1 LVVEIFPLGFG
12 DNLSSPEPFLSSD
25 PLSTNEASFT
35 PLESPAI
42 YGGDDI
48 DVNFIPYRKGGVK
61 APSFLRG
68 LLRTSMAEEA
78 FYWLALSLTPGVGS
92 TLMRR
97 LLDRF
102 KTPEA
107 VFHAPP
113 KELLKIEGLG
123 GRVAEEIRKGPLEK
137 VVERELHLLREIGGR
152 VITLKDEEYPKRL
165 REIYDPPALLYVR
178 GELKKE
184 DEFAISIVGSRKTTP
199 YGRWFTEKVS
209 QELARHGVTIVS
221 GMARGIDSLAHWG
234 AISGGGRTITVL
246 GCGVDVIYP
255 SENRNLFAKIIDH
268 GAILSEF
275 PIGSPPEGGHFPRR
289 NRIISGLS
297 IGVVVVQASEKS
309 GSLITAGYAL
319 EQGREV
325 FAVPGN
331 VGTESSR
338 GTHRLIKEGA
348 KLVESSEDILEEIL
362 PQWRREGEATP
373 RVEAP
378 RPDLT
383 QEERVLYEL
392 LGETPLHIDVMIRE
406 SRLDPGKVS
415 SLLLNLE
422 LKGLVSQWPGK
433 CFSRKM

>member
-1 LVVEIFPLGFG
+1 
-12 DNLSSPEPFLSSD
+12 
-25 PLSTNEASFT
+25 
-35 PLESPAI
+35 
-42 YGGDDI
+42 
-48 DVNFIPYRKGGVK
+48 
-61 APSFLRG
+61 
-68 LLRTSMAEEA
+68 MAEEV
-78 FYWLALSLTPGVGS
+78 FYWLALSLTPGIGS

-102 KTPEA
+102 NTPEA
-107 VFHAPP
+107 VFHAPM
-113 KELLKIEGLG
+113 KELSKIEGLG
-123 GRVAEEIRKGPLEK
+123 EKVAQEIRKGPLEK
-137 VVERELHLLREIGGR
+137 VVERELSLLREVGGR

-165 REIYDPPALLYVR
+165 KDIYDPPALLYVR
-178 GELKKE
+178 GALKKE

-234 AISGGGRTITVL
+234 AISGGGRTIAVL

-255 SENRNLFAKIIDH
+255 SENRNLFAKMIDR

-275 PIGSPPEGGHFPRR
+275 PMGSPPEGGHFPRR

-297 IGVVVVQASEKS
+297 LGVVVVQASEKS

-362 PQWRREGEATP
+362 PQWRGERETTP
-373 RVEAP
+373 KVEIP

-383 QEERVLYEL
+383 EEEKVLYEL
-392 LGETPLHIDVMIRE
+392 LSETPLHIDVMIRE
-406 SRLDPGKVS
+406 SRMDPGKVS

-422 LKGLVSQWPGK
+422 LKGMISQWPGK

>member
-1 LVVEIFPLGFG
+1 MG
-12 DNLSSPEPFLSSD
+12 
-25 PLSTNEASFT
+25 
-35 PLESPAI
+35 
-42 YGGDDI
+42 
-48 DVNFIPYRKGGVK
+48 K
-61 APSFLRG
+61 
-68 LLRTSMAEEA
+68 EA

-97 LLDRF
+97 LLDQF

-107 VFHAPP
+107 VFHAPA
-113 KELLKIEGLG
+113 KELSKIEGLG
-123 GRVAEEIRKGPLEK
+123 EKVVQEIRKGPLEK
-137 VVERELHLLREIGGR
+137 VVEKELYLLREAGGR
-152 VITLKDEEYPKRL
+152 VITLQDEEYPKRL
-165 REIYDPPALLYVR
+165 KDIYDPPALLYVR

-184 DEFAISIVGSRKTTP
+184 DELAVAIVGSRKTSP
-199 YGRWFTEKVS
+199 YGRWLTEKLS

-234 AISGGGRTITVL
+234 AISGAGRTIAVL
-246 GCGVDVIYP
+246 GCGVDVVYP

-268 GAILSEF
+268 GAVLSEF
-275 PIGSPPEGGHFPRR
+275 RMGSPPEGGHFPRR
-289 NRIISGLS
+289 NRIISGLA

-362 PQWRREGEATP
+362 PQWAGEREATP
-373 RVEAP
+373 KVETQKA
-378 RPDLT
+378 DLT
-383 QEERVLYEL
+383 EEEKVLYEL
-392 LGETPLHIDVMIRE
+392 LGETPLHIDTMIRE

-422 LKGLVSQWPGK
+422 LKGLISQWPGK
-433 CFSRKM
+433 CFTRKF